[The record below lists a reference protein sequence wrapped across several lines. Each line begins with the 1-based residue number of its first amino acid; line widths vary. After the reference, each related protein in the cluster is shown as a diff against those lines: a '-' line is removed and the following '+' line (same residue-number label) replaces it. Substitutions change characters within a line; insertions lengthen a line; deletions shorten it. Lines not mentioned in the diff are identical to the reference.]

1 MYSLFKHPLIPVSK
15 LCKPFPNKKETSPI
29 STIWIVFLF
38 DTYPKAQW
46 AGFALGIF
54 VFSECNTF

>member
-1 MYSLFKHPLIPVSK
+1 MYSLFKHPLQAVPE
-15 LCKPFPNKKETSPI
+15 LKKKKTPI
-29 STIWIVFLF
+29 LTIWIVFLF

-54 VFSECNTF
+54 VFAECNTF